1 MVNVDKIPPLG
12 NNRTES
18 KIFSNLSLKPRGD
31 TMPEDRTNEKAS
43 DELKKLASIA
53 TDMQLANKIRV
64 QAINQL
70 SMMATHE
77 ALLVLLNLAAN
88 DKLNTD
94 ERELALKKA
103 SNIVKKGR

>member
-1 MVNVDKIPPLG
+1 
-12 NNRTES
+12 
-18 KIFSNLSLKPRGD
+18 
-31 TMPEDRTNEKAS
+31 MPEDNTNETVT
-43 DELKKLASIA
+43 DEMKKLASIA
-53 TDMQLANKIRV
+53 TDMQLANKLRV

-70 SMMATHE
+70 GLMGTHE

-103 SNIVKKGR
+103 RDIVKKGR